1 MVGSGV
7 SRTYQPS
14 SLVECVVMAG
24 RSTCDQMC
32 MNLVPS
38 FCSSA
43 LSHGVFLSFAD
54 ATRNFVAEVTS
65 AGCALTPL
73 ATHNT
78 STKYE
83 PLLPVCFAQP
93 PATTCR
99 LAQLRR
105 PSRDQSVDLQ
115 CAFLQICARGVCGD
129 LSKPEG
135 RLDKQ

>member
-1 MVGSGV
+1 MVGSGGIADL
-7 SRTYQPS
+7 SAIKLS
-14 SLVECVVMAG
+14 GNVVVAG

-83 PLLPVCFAQP
+83 PSLPVCFAQL

-115 CAFLQICARGVCGD
+115 SAFLQICARRVW
-129 LSKPEG
+129 
-135 RLDKQ
+135 RLIQTRREAR